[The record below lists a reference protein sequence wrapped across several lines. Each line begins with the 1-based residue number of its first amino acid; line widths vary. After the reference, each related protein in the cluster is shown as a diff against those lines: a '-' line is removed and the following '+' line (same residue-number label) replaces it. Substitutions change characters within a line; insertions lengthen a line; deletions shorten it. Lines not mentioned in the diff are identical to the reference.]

1 MAIEEK
7 AGISASTPCGFNVQ
21 CGPKS
26 FSHKH
31 FLAITILSHMIGLG
45 GVIDPS
51 NLPTLVL
58 VDEVEPIEK
67 DVPEAMVV
75 VEESPQ
81 KTPPVEE
88 PVPPIESGAAEKAE
102 AYSAQAPLNAS

>member
-1 MAIEEK
+1 
-7 AGISASTPCGFNVQ
+7 
-21 CGPKS
+21 
-26 FSHKH
+26 
-31 FLAITILSHMIGLG
+31 MIGLG

-67 DVPEAMVV
+67 DVPHAMV

-88 PVPPIESGAAEKAE
+88 PVPPIEAGAAEKAE
-102 AYSAQAPLNAS
+102 AYSAQAPLSAS